1 MKWLVVAFFMFV
13 TDDFMG
19 ASNDTAST
27 TCAQPSVNDFFVQF
41 FPLVGPT
48 FGCCRCSFGNGHAQ
62 TLCDG
67 GRLGL
72 AKLVLDALNDRRGQL
87 SPMSIG
93 DLKLVVSQF
102 IFGRNF
108 RVMNGYAALCKDAC
122 DVAQ

>member
-1 MKWLVVAFFMFV
+1 MKRLVVAFFVFV
-13 TDDFMG
+13 ADYFVR
-19 ASNDTAST
+19 ASNDTTGT
-27 TCAQPSVNDFFVQF
+27 TRAQPCVNDLFVQF
-41 FPLVGPT
+41 FPLICPS
-48 FGCCRCSFGNGHAQ
+48 FGRCRCGFRNSHAQ

-122 DVAQ
+122 DVTQ